1 MFSLH
6 PTLKKD
12 LVEICDLKLCKLM
25 LLPDTENPWAVLIP
39 RLEDIRE
46 VHELSRQDQIQL
58 MDEINE
64 VSLFF
69 DKNFGPEKINIGALG
84 NMVAQLHVHIIARYS
99 SDRAWPGAIWGT
111 KSKKESFKIKELEVK
126 LKEAFSRN

>member
-1 MFSLH
+1 MFNLH

-12 LVEICDLKLCKLM
+12 LIEICDLKLCKLM

-39 RLEDIRE
+39 KLDEIRE
-46 VHELSRQDQIQL
+46 MHQLTREDQIQL

-64 VSLFF
+64 ISLFF
-69 DKNFGPEKINIGALG
+69 EESFSPEKLNIGALG
-84 NMVAQLHVHIIARYS
+84 NMVPQLHIHIIARYS

-111 KSKKESFKIKELEVK
+111 KSNKESFNISDLEAK
-126 LKEAFSRN
+126 LKERFSSN